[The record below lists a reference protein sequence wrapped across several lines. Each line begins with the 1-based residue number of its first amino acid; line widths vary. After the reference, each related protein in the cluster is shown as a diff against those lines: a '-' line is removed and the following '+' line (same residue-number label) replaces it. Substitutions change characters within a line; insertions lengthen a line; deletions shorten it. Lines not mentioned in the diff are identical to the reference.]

1 MLNIANYNIFGE
13 EYMNPYYI
21 YIIIFITVLLVIYL
35 GVEIHRL
42 LLYVREKKAEMM
54 QAAEAESRQD
64 IEDAIAFLE
73 DETSSK
79 LSEQKK
85 IEFRMAI
92 LNKLKKEERANK
104 EIIKKMIMDEVAHQ
118 EKEKKKK
125 LEKEAVLLIMKDIL
139 SIFRKEFFKKIK
151 KIIVETKKANPKSKQ
166 SRSEQNRRQMEEQ
179 KRRERERKEK
189 EHSEEERRNT
199 KERKR
204 EENEKRIQELKE
216 KERQLEEE
224 RKKRE
229 KEEKERKE
237 REEKQKKTE
246 QQKQAQKGAAAG
258 KGGR

>member
-13 EYMNPYYI
+13 EYMNYI

-54 QAAEAESRQD
+54 QAAEAESRHD

-166 SRSEQNRRQMEEQ
+166 SRSEQ

-199 KERKR
+199 EERKR

>member
-1 MLNIANYNIFGE
+1 
-13 EYMNPYYI
+13 MNYI

-54 QAAEAESRQD
+54 QAAEAESRHD

-166 SRSEQNRRQMEEQ
+166 SRSEQ

-199 KERKR
+199 EERKR

>member
-54 QAAEAESRQD
+54 QAAEAESRHD

-125 LEKEAVLLIMKDIL
+125 LEKEDVLLIMKDIL

-166 SRSEQNRRQMEEQ
+166 SRSEQ

-199 KERKR
+199 EERKR

-246 QQKQAQKGAAAG
+246 QQKQAQKCAAAG

>member
-1 MLNIANYNIFGE
+1 
-13 EYMNPYYI
+13 MNPYYI

-54 QAAEAESRQD
+54 QAAEAESRHD

-166 SRSEQNRRQMEEQ
+166 SRSEQ

-199 KERKR
+199 EERKR

>member
-1 MLNIANYNIFGE
+1 
-13 EYMNPYYI
+13 MNPYYI

-54 QAAEAESRQD
+54 QAAEAESRHD

-125 LEKEAVLLIMKDIL
+125 LEKEDVLLIMKDIL

-166 SRSEQNRRQMEEQ
+166 SRSEQ

-199 KERKR
+199 EERKR

-246 QQKQAQKGAAAG
+246 QQKQAQKCAAAG

>member
-13 EYMNPYYI
+13 EYMNLYYI

-54 QAAEAESRQD
+54 QAAEAESRHD

-166 SRSEQNRRQMEEQ
+166 SRSEQ

-199 KERKR
+199 EERKR

>member
-54 QAAEAESRQD
+54 QAAEAESRHD

-166 SRSEQNRRQMEEQ
+166 SRSEQ

-199 KERKR
+199 EERKR

>member
-54 QAAEAESRQD
+54 QAAEAESRHD

-151 KIIVETKKANPKSKQ
+151 KIIVETKKANPKS
-166 SRSEQNRRQMEEQ
+166 RSEQ

-199 KERKR
+199 EERKR